1 YSASPTCSSENRDG
15 QSMKHLLGR
24 LLVRAKPNR
33 ILSSF
38 LYHSS
43 RRGGRTVT
51 SPLDPYDTLQRRV
64 ARAGDP
70 SASIVR
76 VLDGWLDQG
85 NLVKTSELHSIIK
98 MLRKFSRFSH
108 ALQISDW
115 ISEHRVD
122 DISEG
127 DVAIRLDLI
136 AKVCGMGEAE
146 KFFER
151 IPAERRNYHLYG
163 ALLNC
168 YASKKVLHK
177 AEQLFDKMRELGFL
191 RGCLPYNVMLNL
203 YIRSGK
209 YSMVEKL
216 LREMEDLDV
225 KPDIFTVNTRLH
237 AYSVVSD
244 VEAMEKFLTSC
255 EADTALQLDWRT
267 YADAANAYIKAGSTD
282 KALEMLRKSEHL
294 LNPQKRK
301 QAYEVLIS
309 FYGAAGIKEEVY
321 RLWSLYK
328 ELDGFYNT
336 GYISVISALFKVQDI
351 EGVDKIMGEWEAGHS
366 LFDVRIPLLLVTGY
380 CKNGMMEKAEEVA
393 KMVVKETSTWERLAL
408 GYKMAGEMEKAVE
421 RWKKAIEVSQPGWRP
436 HQVVLMSCVDYLEG
450 QRDME
455 GLRNVLRLLSE
466 RGHVSYDQLLYDMN
480 GAGLGWKI
488 VDAMGRSRVLRMES

>member
-1 YSASPTCSSENRDG
+1 ME
-15 QSMKHLLGR
+15 HLLR
-24 LLVRAKPNR
+24 LLVRPKASH
-33 ILSSF
+33 ILRSSF

-43 RRGGRTVT
+43 RRSVP

-76 VLDGWLDQG
+76 VLEGWLEQG

-108 ALQISDW
+108 ALQLSDW
-115 ISEHRVD
+115 MSEHRVHD
-122 DISEG
+122 LSEG

-136 AKVCGMGEAE
+136 AKVGGLGEADR
-146 KFFER
+146 FFEK
-151 IPAERRNYHLYG
+151 IPVERRSYHLYG

-177 AEQLFDKMRELGFL
+177 AEQVFQEMKELGFL

-209 YSMVEKL
+209 YTMVEKL
-216 LREMEDLDV
+216 LREMEDGNV
-225 KPDIFTVNTRLH
+225 KPDIFTLNTRLH

-244 VEAMEKFLTSC
+244 VEGMEKFLMSC
-255 EADTALQLDWRT
+255 EADPGLELDWRT
-267 YADAANAYIKAGSTD
+267 YADAANAYIKAGSTE
-282 KALEMLRKSEHL
+282 KALETLRKSEQL
-294 LNPQKRK
+294 VSPQKRK
-301 QAYEVLIS
+301 QAYEVLMS
-309 FYGAAGIKEEVY
+309 FYGAAGKKEEVY

-336 GYISVISALFKVQDI
+336 GYISVISALFKVDDI
-351 EGVDKIMGEWEAGHS
+351 EGVEKIMGEWEAGHS
-366 LFDVRIPLLLVTGY
+366 LFDTRIPHLLITGY
-380 CKNGMMEKAEEVA
+380 CKKGMMEKAEEVA
-393 KMVVKETSTWERLAL
+393 EMVVQETSTWERLAL

-455 GLRNVLRLLSE
+455 SLRKILRLLSE
-466 RGHVSYDQLLYDMN
+466 RGHISYDQLLYDMN

-488 VDAMGRSRVLRMES
+488 VDAMGRSRYTEEAQSKRM

>member
-1 YSASPTCSSENRDG
+1 
-15 QSMKHLLGR
+15 MKHLLLLLR
-24 LLVRAKPNR
+24 LVRPKPNYNLR
-33 ILSSF
+33 RSF
-38 LYHSS
+38 LFHS
-43 RRGGRTVT
+43 GKTT
-51 SPLDPYDTLQRRV
+51 PSPLDPYDTLQRRV

-70 SASIVR
+70 SASIIK

-115 ISEHRVD
+115 MSEHRVHE
-122 DISEG
+122 ISEG

-136 AKVCGMGEAE
+136 AKVGGLGEAE
-146 KFFER
+146 KFFET
-151 IPAERRNYHLYG
+151 IPMERRNYHLYG

-177 AEQLFDKMRELGFL
+177 AEQVFQEMKELGFL
-191 RGCLPYNVMLNL
+191 KGCLPYNVMLNL
-203 YIRSGK
+203 FVRTGK
-209 YSMVEKL
+209 YTMVEKL
-216 LREMEDLDV
+216 LREMEDGTV

-244 VEAMEKFLTSC
+244 VEGMEKFLMRC
-255 EADTALQLDWRT
+255 EADTGLHLDWRT
-267 YADAANAYIKAGSTD
+267 YADTANGYIKAGLTE
-282 KALEMLRKSEHL
+282 KAIEMLRKSEQMV
-294 LNPQKRK
+294 NPQKRK
-301 QAYEVLIS
+301 HAYEVLMS
-309 FYGAAGIKEEVY
+309 FYGAAGKKEEVY

-336 GYISVISALFKVQDI
+336 GYISVISALLKVDDI
-351 EGVDKIMGEWEAGHS
+351 DEVEKIMEEWEAGHS
-366 LFDVRIPLLLVTGY
+366 LFDIRIPHLLITGY
-380 CKNGMMEKAEEVA
+380 CKKGMMEKAEEVA
-393 KMVVKETSTWERLAL
+393 KILVQKWRVEDTSTWERLAL

-421 RWKKAIEVSQPGWRP
+421 KWKRAIEVSKPGWRP

-455 GLRNVLRLLSE
+455 SLRKILRLLSE
-466 RGHVSYDQLLYDMN
+466 RGHISYDQLLYDMN
-480 GAGLGWKI
+480 GAGLSWKI
-488 VDAMGRSRVLRMES
+488 VDAMGKGRYVEEGEVRI